1 MNHFHFLLHGG
12 NLVGCQCGGSPP
24 NNYFSA
30 LLVLIFMMGPSADPI
45 GNVLQSWR
53 LVSCLLEFHAV
64 SIWAT
69 RIVINVRNFS
79 HLDSILIFL
88 HF

>member
-1 MNHFHFLLHGG
+1 MMLDFTLPVYSDHASPNFLPFLL
-12 NLVGCQCGGSPP
+12 
-24 NNYFSA
+24 
-30 LLVLIFMMGPSADPI
+30 LICKLEEFAAGDWNI

-69 RIVINVRNFS
+69 RIVISVRNFS
-79 HLDSILIFL
+79 HFDSILIFV